1 MAISPTIPTSFVPK
15 QPLETQRR
23 KMQPGD
29 NLLLLGSLLI
39 FGASLVT
46 AGAVFGYQQYLNS
59 VIEYKGTQ
67 LVAYEAE
74 ISSDVVETYIRLDK
88 RFTSSRTLLDN
99 HVALSYFFEELEKT
113 TLKNVRFNGLIIDVA
128 EDRTAKVTLDGVARN
143 FNTLAAQSN
152 EVADN
157 PMFKR
162 AIFADIGPNED
173 GTIGFSLTSEL
184 ERGSIILAMP
194 SATEPAA
201 PVEEEA
207 AVEPVSTG
215 TTTAPAFAPAP
226 AAPAP
231 ATTTPGL

>member
-59 VIEYKGTQ
+59 VIEYKGSQ

-88 RFTSSRTLLDN
+88 RFTSARTILDN

-113 TLKNVRFNGLIIDVA
+113 TLKNVRFNSLIIDVA

-152 EVADN
+152 KVAAN
-157 PMFKR
+157 PIFKR

-184 ERGSIILAMP
+184 ERDSIILGMP
-194 SATEPAA
+194 APEAAA
-201 PVEEEA
+201 PAVEEA
-207 AVEPVSTG
+207 AVEPPAPTG
-215 TTTAPAFAPAP
+215 TTTAPAFAPA
-226 AAPAP
+226 AAP

>member
-15 QPLETQRR
+15 QPLETPRR

-59 VIEYKGTQ
+59 VIEYKGSQ
-67 LVAYEAE
+67 LVSYQSE

-88 RFTSSRTLLDN
+88 RFTSARGILDN
-99 HVALSYFFEELEKT
+99 HVGLSYFFESLEKT
-113 TLKNVRFNGLIIDVA
+113 TLKNVRYNNLLVEVA
-128 EDRTAKVTLDGVARN
+128 DDRTATVTLDGVARN

-152 EVADN
+152 EVAAN

-162 AIFADIGPNED
+162 AIFADIGANED
-173 GTIGFSLTSEL
+173 GTIGFSLTAEL
-184 ERGSIILAMP
+184 ERDSVILGMP
-194 SATEPAA
+194 APAAAPAA
-201 PVEEEA
+201 PEEA
-207 AVEPVSTG
+207 PV
-215 TTTAPAFAPAP
+215 

-231 ATTTPGL
+231 ATTTPAAAPATTTPGL